1 MLRLAHHNMNEPIIF
16 NNSEQGHISTVIG
29 SSFIIHEWRGSG
41 PDYMHVHYADDEAWH
56 VIEGTL
62 TFKFQN
68 RTYEADK
75 GITVFVPAGTPHTYS
90 ANASAR
96 YLIIL
101 TERLN
106 ELIKELQAAPYDK
119 HREIMKKYQ
128 SEILG

>member
-1 MLRLAHHNMNEPIIF
+1 MNEPIIF
-16 NNSEQGHISTVIG
+16 DNFQGGQIHSAMG

-41 PDYMHVHYADDEAWH
+41 PGYMHVHYADDEAWH

-62 TFKFQN
+62 TFRFVD
-68 RTYEADK
+68 RTYEAH
-75 GITVFVPAGTPHTYS
+75 GGTTVFVPAGTPHTYS

-106 ELIKELQAAPYDK
+106 QLIKELQTAPLHAHK
-119 HREIMKKYQ
+119 EIMKKYN
-128 SEILG
+128 SEILE